1 MAQVGDRARTS
12 PDLRESGTRGKSVLS
27 WEHVGAQ
34 ELIFTA
40 NLEELTWGH
49 HNIYIFFIVKPTGAV
64 SVNSI

>member
-12 PDLRESGTRGKSVLS
+12 PDLRESGTQGRSELS

-40 NLEELTWGH
+40 NSEELTWGH
-49 HNIYIFFIVKPTGAV
+49 NNIYIFLFQ
-64 SVNSI
+64 NQLER

>member
-1 MAQVGDRARTS
+1 MGE
-12 PDLRESGTRGKSVLS
+12 LL

-40 NLEELTWGH
+40 NLEELTWGN